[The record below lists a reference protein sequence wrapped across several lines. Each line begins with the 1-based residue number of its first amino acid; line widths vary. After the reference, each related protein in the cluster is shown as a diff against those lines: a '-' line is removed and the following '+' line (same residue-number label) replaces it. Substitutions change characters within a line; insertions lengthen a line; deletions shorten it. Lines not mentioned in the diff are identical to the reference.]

1 MGHVLDTIGVTED
14 RPVVVCLRDH
24 GAVSLK
30 TADAG
35 LASILAFEGILDGQ
49 GPTSLGFRVTQF
61 WDRKGV
67 ARAMRFNITVPLDN
81 IASLVEVPEDK

>member
-1 MGHVLDTIGVTED
+1 MAHVLED
-14 RPVVVCLRDH
+14 IAPANERSVIVCLRNP
-24 GAVSLK
+24 GAVALK
-30 TADAG
+30 TADVG

-61 WDRKGV
+61 WDRKGT

-81 IASLVEVPEDK
+81 IATLVEISEDK